1 MIRFLVLLH
10 LSGVIVWVGGM
21 AFMMFCLRPVAAV
34 QLPPS
39 QRVALLAAVMGRFL
53 GWVGIALLLIWGS
66 GLTRFMQ
73 VGSSFVP
80 PHWHA
85 MAKLGAGMTVI
96 FLLIALRFYPRLKA
110 AVAAQDWP
118 AGGTAL
124 ETMRRLVM
132 LNLVLGCI
140 TVALAVLG
148 A

>member
-10 LSGVIVWVGGM
+10 LLGVIVWVGGM
-21 AFMMFCLRPVAAV
+21 VFMHFCLRPVAVA
-34 QLPPS
+34 QLPPP
-39 QRVALLAAVMGRFL
+39 QRVPLLASVIGRFL
-53 GWVGIALLLIWGS
+53 GWVGAALLLIWGS
-66 GLTRFMQ
+66 GLVRFVQ

-85 MAKLGAGMTVI
+85 MAKVGAGMTVI
-96 FLLIALRFYPRLKA
+96 FLLIVLRFYPRLKA

-118 AGGTAL
+118 VGGGAL
-124 ETMRRLVM
+124 ETIRK
-132 LNLVLGCI
+132 LVLVNLALGLI